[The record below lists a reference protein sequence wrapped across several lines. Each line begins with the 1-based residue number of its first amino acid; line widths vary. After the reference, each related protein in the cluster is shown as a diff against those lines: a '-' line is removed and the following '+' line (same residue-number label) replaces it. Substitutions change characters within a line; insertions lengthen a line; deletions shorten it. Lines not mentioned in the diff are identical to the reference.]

1 MEDESVQERIN
12 ELAAEEHELFQKE
25 SRGEATETDV
35 ERLRHLEI
43 TLDQSWDLLHQ
54 RRARRDAGLDPDD
67 AKVRDERTV
76 EGYVN

>member
-1 MEDESVQERIN
+1 MEDESVLERIN